1 MLTFIEGRAGFGK
14 TTKLW
19 QQLQKDIT
27 EHKAKRYLVLVPE
40 QFSFSAEKELA
51 RFLTN
56 RLAINVEVTSFKK
69 LAREILQRFER
80 ESAEFPDDI
89 TEKALVLLA
98 VHNVQKKLKFYKEL
112 DYSSGMEN
120 IIAKFIKSIK
130 AATLTK
136 ADFEEAIKTQ
146 TGALKAKLTD
156 LYAIYDEYNNLSA
169 KEWQDYSALSKASNI
184 LAEHLG
190 VFEKTNFY
198 VDAFYS
204 FSPAELDFLKTLLRN
219 CNLFLTIQID
229 SSEAEPD
236 VFYAAKN
243 TQNILT
249 EFAKE
254 QGISLRYV
262 KLLAPQRFKSPELKH
277 IEQNLLK
284 FRPNKFEDKIN
295 CFKIVQAQDCYEEI
309 KYVAAE
315 ILKLVKEKQFRF
327 KDILII
333 ARDTSAYSS
342 IIKAQ
347 FSKCGIEYF
356 EDSKQPAKNTVL
368 IKLILSLISVL
379 QTNFQ
384 TSAVLNLAK
393 NPLLG
398 FNTGELGQLERYC
411 KICGVDG
418 DDWSLEFTQKLLL
431 EGFNGQA
438 DDQLAKLNEI
448 RLKLIIPILK
458 IKESERNL
466 KDSKQLAAMIFEYV
480 LESGAKQRLE
490 KLSAASA
497 QKTADGAAAWGQFV
511 FLLDKFVDFCEK
523 YNANSYKLNL
533 ALLNMFFA
541 DACFEFMQQGL
552 DQVLISS
559 AEKVR
564 PFNPKAVFI
573 IGANSCNFPK
583 FEGQNDI
590 FSWAEKNKFKS
601 LAFNR
606 LFDVCSGKNNDF
618 ADPKINMANDEK
630 LIFYNSI
637 TAASEMVFV
646 SFVKNS
652 VTGAKLN
659 PSVFVEKLQSMFEGL
674 EYQEAKDIIKDKELI
689 CNKQTAIEVLS
700 ECYGTNTE
708 LEAALLELLAA
719 DENFARLKS
728 RLTFKSI
735 ANAQQFK
742 ITERELLK
750 KLQSKKWKIS
760 PTALENFTICRFKYF
775 CRDVL
780 NLNTE
785 KELKIQKKDIGS
797 ILHFVLYFVF
807 KKYYK
812 NTVDLT
818 GEIDFLNLLNAKKQ
832 LVLDSEQKEELQKLV
847 KLAINN
853 YFKSTIGR
861 AFNKTAHEEYICAQI
876 ENIARIVLYNVIE
889 ELKHSDFLPGVF
901 EAKLNEDYKYKD
913 FDITLEGKIDRVDLL
928 QIKEDLWIRVID
940 YKSGRKRFSLVDIYN
955 GLYYQVLFYMRLL
968 LNLKAQTKL
977 LPAGALY
984 MPIKSELLAQEAS
997 GFTEVGQAFKA
1008 PKMYGV
1014 VVDNQEVLKHM
1025 EEDLGGKIIPASVNK
1040 DGEFKSSS
1048 SVFTINQFNLVFNYM
1063 KKLIEKHFDFIEDGD
1078 FRPIPLKFNDYD
1090 VCKTCEYHSICG
1102 FEEDDEK
1109 RAKECIPEEEFW
1121 NALMVE

>member
-27 EHKAKRYLVLVPE
+27 ARKAKRYLILVPE

-51 RFLTN
+51 QFLAG

-80 ESAEFPDDI
+80 ESAELPNDI

-98 VHNVQKKLKFYKEL
+98 IHNVQKTLKFYKGL
-112 DYSSGMEN
+112 DYNSGIEN
-120 IIAKFIKSIK
+120 IIAKFIKNIK
-130 AATLTK
+130 TTALTK
-136 ADFEEAIKTQ
+136 ADFKEEIKNQ
-146 TGALKAKLTD
+146 TGTLKAKLSD
-156 LYAIYDEYNNLSA
+156 LYAMYNEYDTLATKELQVYNSLTRANKLLE
-169 KEWQDYSALSKASNI
+169 K
-184 LAEHLG
+184 HLTF
-190 VFEKTNFY
+190 FEETNFY
-198 VDAFYS
+198 IDAFYS
-204 FSPAELDFLKTLLRN
+204 FSLAELNFLKTLLAS
-219 CNLFLTIQID
+219 CNLFLTIQAD
-229 SSEAEPD
+229 DSEAEPD
-236 VFYAAKN
+236 VFYTAKY
-243 TQNILT
+243 TQDILT
-249 EFAKE
+249 ECAKK
-254 QGISLRYV
+254 QGVLLRHV
-262 KLLAPQRFKSPELKH
+262 KLLAPQRFKSPELTH

-284 FRPNKFEDKIN
+284 FKPNKFKDKIDN
-295 CFKIVQAQDCYEEI
+295 FKIVQAQDYYEEI

-315 ILKLVKEKQFRF
+315 ILKLIKEENYRF

-333 ARDTSAYSS
+333 ARDTSAYSNV
-342 IIKAQ
+342 IKAQ
-347 FSKCGIEYF
+347 FGKCGIEYF
-356 EDSKQPAKNTVL
+356 EDSKQPTKNTAL
-368 IKLILSLISVL
+368 IKLVLNLILVL
-379 QTNFQ
+379 QTNFD
-384 TSAVLNLAK
+384 TNAVLNLAK

-398 FNTGELGQLERYC
+398 FNLEELGQLERYC
-411 KICGVDG
+411 KTCEVNS

-431 EGFNGQA
+431 ESFSGQP

-448 RLKLIIPILK
+448 RSKLIAPILK
-458 IKESERNL
+458 FKETEINL

-490 KLSAASA
+490 ELSTASA
-497 QKTADGAAAWGQFV
+497 QKTAEGTAAWEQFV
-511 FLLDKFVDFCEK
+511 FLLDKFVDFCERFSVS
-523 YNANSYKLNL
+523 SYKLNL
-533 ALLNMFFA
+533 ALLNVFFE
-541 DACFEFMQQGL
+541 DACFEFAQQGL
-552 DQVLISS
+552 DQVLVSS
-559 AEKVR
+559 AEKAR

-618 ADPKINMANDEK
+618 ADQKINMANDEK

-637 TAASEMVFV
+637 TAASDMVFV

-652 VTGAKLN
+652 ITGAKLN

-674 EYQEAKDIIKDKELI
+674 EYQEAKDIIKDEELI
-689 CNKQTAIEVLS
+689 CNKQTAIEALG
-700 ECYGTNTE
+700 ECYGTNTG

-719 DENFARLKS
+719 DENFAQIKS
-728 RLTFKSI
+728 RLTFKHVP
-735 ANAQQFK
+735 NAQRFK
-742 ITERELLK
+742 ITENQLLK
-750 KLQSKKWKIS
+750 ELQSKKWKIS
-760 PTALENFTICRFKYF
+760 PTGLENFTICRFKYF

-780 NLNTE
+780 NLNAE

-812 NTVDLT
+812 NNINLT
-818 GEIDFLNLLNAKKQ
+818 GKLDFLNLLNAKKQ
-832 LVLDSEQKEELQKLV
+832 LILDSEQTEELKKLV

-853 YFKSTIGR
+853 YFKNTVGR

-876 ENIARIVLYNVIE
+876 ENIALIVLYNVIE
-889 ELKHSDFLPGVF
+889 ELKHSNFLPCVF
-901 EAKLNEDYKYKD
+901 EVKLNEDYKYKD

-928 QIKEDLWIRVID
+928 QTNKELWVRVID
-940 YKSGRKRFSLVDIYN
+940 YKSGKKRFGLVDIYN
-955 GLYYQVLFYMRLL
+955 GLYYQVLFYMKLL
-968 LNLKAQTKL
+968 LNLKTQVNM

-984 MPIKSELLAQEAS
+984 IPIKSELLAQE
-997 GFTEVGQAFKA
+997 VGEFAEAEQIFKA

-1014 VVDNQEVLKHM
+1014 VIDNQEVLKHM
-1025 EEDLGGKIIPASVNK
+1025 EENLSGKIIPAAVNK

-1048 SVFTINQFNLVFNYM
+1048 CVFTIKQFNLVFNYIE
-1063 KKLIEKHFDFIEDGD
+1063 KLIKKHFDFIEDGD

-1090 VCKTCEYHSICG
+1090 VCKTCEYRSICG

-1109 RAKECIPEEEFW
+1109 RAKKYIPEEEFW
-1121 NALMVE
+1121 SALMVE